1 VAIYKIKWQLSLKVS
16 KDKSCA
22 IIWNLLSENKNLNL
36 DSRYSMLSTI
46 LGRWDVEKIFRVL
59 HFMASNPLCL
69 MCKTICDLKD
79 AFIFIL
85 LSCKLKE
92 KPNGEQ
98 KLSMNRYI
106 SL

>member
-1 VAIYKIKWQLSLKVS
+1 MAIYKIKWQLSFKVS

-22 IIWNLLSENKNLNL
+22 IIKNLLSENKNLNL

-46 LGRWDVEKIFRVL
+46 LGRWNVEKIFRVPHL
-59 HFMASNPLCL
+59 IASNSHCL
-69 MCKTICDLKD
+69 MCKAICDLKD

-85 LSCKLKE
+85 LSCNLKK
-92 KPNGEQ
+92 KPNGEE